1 MGRQTGRQAG
11 RQGLSLGTLK
21 LLPREDGPKDCTRCK
36 GVGIYTSEGFRM
48 ADGSWYPTLNRE
60 CHSCGGAGTFQGPSF
75 EVILSQLLVKDGSR
89 VKASLSSSECLRLDG
104 FKGRLAPGSWVRTY
118 YVWRWYRF
126 HAGTDVTLPMTA
138 ESLLGGDP
146 YRALLE
152 SFAGQL
158 AFWVTGHRSSG
169 VARWAPLLGNT
180 VPDTSGMPDTIG
192 MPDTSRANGPV
203 VDGVKPWEEALELR

>member
-1 MGRQTGRQAG
+1 MGRQTGTRM
-11 RQGLSLGTLK
+11 GLGAVK
-21 LLPREDGPKDCTRCK
+21 LLPREDGPKACTRCK
-36 GVGIYTSEGFRM
+36 GLGVLTEGGWTRH
-48 ADGSWYPTLNRE
+48 DGTWKPVENFE
-60 CHSCGGAGTFQGPSF
+60 CHSCGGAGTFQGPNF
-75 EVILSQLLVKDGSR
+75 EGILSQLLVRDGSR

-104 FKGRLAPGSWVRTY
+104 SKDRLAPGSWVRTY

-146 YRALLE
+146 YRGLLE

-158 AFWVTGHRSSG
+158 AHWVTGLRSSG

-180 VPDTSGMPDTIG
+180 VPDTTGL
-192 MPDTSRANGPV
+192 PDTSRSGGPV
-203 VDGVKPWEEALELR
+203 VEGPKPWEEALELR